1 MWAMEDEMRTDE
13 KEVWGGRGM
22 GESWL
27 AAKEESPLPTR
38 PSSLQTMS
46 IPNILADYAACD
58 ILVERYDEPI

>member
-1 MWAMEDEMRTDE
+1 
-13 KEVWGGRGM
+13 M